1 MMDASFLDISLDR
14 LRSKRGIKWSRYGG
28 DVIGAWVADMDFP
41 VAPAIQEAIDEIQAG
56 NEFGYPALDADTA
69 VREAFADWMKREHRW
84 RIDPDDTLLLGD
96 VLQAMHAAILRFSE
110 PGDGLIVQ
118 TPIYPPFLGAVKANN
133 RRLDENPLARD
144 ANGDYGIDFDGLRA
158 VIDERTKMLLL
169 CNPHNPTG
177 RVFSRKELKK
187 LAEIVLEH
195 NLVVISDEIHM
206 DLVYPELRHI
216 PIASLGP
223 EIAARTITLSSASK
237 SFNIAGLRCGV
248 AHFGAPELR
257 HEFSKINLRLF
268 GTPSIVGLAATR
280 AAWRS
285 GKEWL
290 TLVREQLDENRQR
303 VEIFLAANLPEIGFR
318 MPEAT
323 YLAWLDCTALGLN
336 QSPQEFFL
344 KQAKVGLNPG
354 SDFSPAAEKFARLN
368 FATPPAILD
377 EILNRMAYAVK
388 R

>member
-1 MMDASFLDISLDR
+1 MMDASFLDVPLDR

-41 VAPAIQEAIDEIQAG
+41 VAPAIQEAIDEIQAD
-56 NEFGYPALDADTA
+56 NEFGYPALDAGLA

-84 RIDPDDTLLLGD
+84 RIDPDDTILLGD

-118 TPIYPPFLGAVKANN
+118 TPIYPPFLGAVSAND
-133 RRLDENPLARD
+133 RRLDENPLIRD
-144 ANGDYGIDFDGLRA
+144 TTGYGIDFDQLRA
-158 VIDERTKMLLL
+158 VIDKRTKMLLL

-177 RVFSRKELKK
+177 RAFSRKELKK
-187 LAEIVLEH
+187 LAAIALEH
-195 NLVVISDEIHM
+195 DLIVVSDEIHM

-216 PIASLGP
+216 PFASLGP
-223 EIAARTITLSSASK
+223 EIAARTITLSAATK
-237 SFNIAGLRCGV
+237 SFNIAGLRCAI
-248 AHFGAPELR
+248 AHFGSPELR
-257 HEFSKINLRLF
+257 REFSGINLRLF

-290 TLVREQLDENRQR
+290 SLVREQLDENRQR
-303 VEIFLAANLPEIGFR
+303 VEIFLSANLPEIGFH

-323 YLAWLDCTALGLN
+323 YLAWLDCTAVELN
-336 QSPQEFFL
+336 ESPQEFFL
-344 KQAKVGLNPG
+344 RQAKVGLNPG
-354 SDFSPAAEKFARLN
+354 SDFSSSTDKFARLN
-368 FATPPAILD
+368 FATTPAVLN